1 MSERMQDQQNMQQ
14 TVVEVSTQHE
24 LDIIKSEMHE
34 RSRRAGVIEFVGTL
48 GGETPSEYWTGP
60 ISLRKRQETG
70 EVSTD
75 ELRESLDYLS
85 LCYVLTQKG
94 AAQACID
101 PRLVEGYNDNDP
113 ALFAHRLG
121 PKSPGGTAIDGV
133 ADRIV
138 CIATGEQQPERE
150 TFSIKDDISTMTE
163 AAIKTG
169 YKAGDHVAANC
180 APGKCGCGAVDGI
193 VKHCETIVLPALPE
207 VKAIAKSLLGESF
220 SEETFNEV
228 SDSVQDLLSVKEN
241 YFLASEEII
250 AELLAHNPEAAPV
263 FVGTHNEVAVILN
276 MVADETLHKDHYA
289 THTDGKIMVFNYDV
303 WHTLQMAEARYPEDP
318 VRRNRFIHARIALA
332 VTALMD
338 LTDGTLLVGI
348 RTAPETEQSA

>member
-1 MSERMQDQQNMQQ
+1 MRETMHDTQH
-14 TVVEVSTQHE
+14 TAVENITQHE

-34 RSRRAGVIEFVGTL
+34 RSRRAGTIEFVGTL

-60 ISLRKRQETG
+60 ISLQQRQETG

-85 LCYVLTQKG
+85 LCYVLTQKS

-101 PRLVEGYNDNDP
+101 PRLLEGYDDNDP
-113 ALFAHRLG
+113 ALFASKLG

-138 CIATGEQQPERE
+138 CIAAGEQQPERE
-150 TFSIKDDISTMTE
+150 TFSIQDDISTMAE
-163 AAIKTG
+163 AAGKTG

-207 VKAIAKSLLGESF
+207 VKAITKSLLGDAY

-241 YFLASEEII
+241 YFLASEQII

-276 MVADETLHKDHYA
+276 MVAGETLHKDHYA
-289 THTDGKIMVFNYDV
+289 TRTDGKIMAFNYDV
-303 WHTLQMAEARYPEDP
+303 WHTLEMAEARYPEDA
-318 VRRNRFIHARIALA
+318 VRQNRFVHARIALA

-338 LTDGTLLVGI
+338 LTDGTLLVGV
-348 RTAPETEQSA
+348 RTASVTEQLA